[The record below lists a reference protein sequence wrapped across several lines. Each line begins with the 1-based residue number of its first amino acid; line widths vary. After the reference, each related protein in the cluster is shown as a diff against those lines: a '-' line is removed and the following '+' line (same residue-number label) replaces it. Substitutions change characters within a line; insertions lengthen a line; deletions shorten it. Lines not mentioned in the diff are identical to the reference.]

1 MKYKLTALHIFHGTW
16 IIEADSEE
24 EAIRDL
30 NAHCTVI
37 RGSVSTSL
45 FEEEVQWN
53 IGLFSDTQ
61 ITDIKRYELSKDT
74 NSL

>member
-24 EAIRDL
+24 EVIRDL
-30 NAHCTVI
+30 NEHCAVM

-45 FEEEVQWN
+45 FEEEVQGN
-53 IGLFSDTQ
+53 IGLF
-61 ITDIKRYELSKDT
+61 
-74 NSL
+74 